1 MIQEPVQ
8 IDVQPLNVKLKA
20 TFRHAGAQRNAG
32 DSLWVRARRGKISG
46 YGEGCPRS
54 YSAGD
59 DVASSVQWV
68 RENFS
73 TRAIAFDSLD
83 SLLGWME
90 KNETLI
96 DRFPS
101 AWCALEM
108 ALLDLFSREQSC
120 SVEALLGIK
129 ECQRKGRYSAVLG
142 DDSKGQYS
150 AIVDQYLVR
159 GFSDFKIK
167 LNGDL
172 ERDQEKITILYD
184 LCEQHGVADPRIR
197 LDANNLWKGRVEDA
211 IDHLKALVGDV
222 FAIEEPVGS
231 KDIEGISRVGIASGL
246 PVVLDESLCTLQ
258 DLERFKSLPGK
269 FIANIKVS
277 RVGGIIRALRLVNVL
292 RESGW
297 PVIVGCHVGET
308 SLLTRAAL
316 IPADAAGENLI
327 AQEGAFGD
335 YLVKREPVYP
345 MLKFGHSGHLDL
357 NLPYYLKT
365 VQGLEMVP
373 VENWDRG
380 FGLNCRWSTVPDDGD
395 PDLLALKMPD

>member
-1 MIQEPVQ
+1 MATESIHIE
-8 IDVQPLNVKLKA
+8 VQPLKIKLKS
-20 TFRHAGAQRNAG
+20 TFRHAGAERNEG
-32 DSLWVRARRGKISG
+32 ESVWIRACRGEISG

-59 DVASSVQWV
+59 DLESSVQWI
-68 RENFS
+68 RKNFS
-73 TRAIAFDSLD
+73 TGTIAFDSLD
-83 SLLGWME
+83 SVLGWME

-108 ALLDLFSREQSC
+108 ALLDLFSREQNC
-120 SVEALLGIK
+120 SVEALLGIT

-142 DDSKGQYS
+142 DDDKWKYS
-150 AIVDQYLVR
+150 AIADQCLVR
-159 GFSDFKIK
+159 GLSDFKIK

-184 LCEQHGVADPRIR
+184 LCEQHGVTDPRIR
-197 LDANNLWKGRVEDA
+197 LDANNLWTGRVEDA
-211 IDHLKALVGDV
+211 IDHLKALVGNV

-231 KDIEGISRVGIASGL
+231 GDIEGISRVSVACQL
-246 PVVLDESLCTLQ
+246 PVVLDESLCTIR

-277 RVGGIIRALRLVNVL
+277 RVGGIVRALRLVNVL
-292 RESGW
+292 RKSDW

-316 IPADAAGENLI
+316 IPADAAGEDLI
-327 AQEGAFGD
+327 AQEGAYGD
-335 YLVKREPVYP
+335 YLVEREPVYP
-345 MLKFGHSGHLDL
+345 VLKFGRGGYL
-357 NLPYYLKT
+357 NLKRPYYSET
-365 VQGLEMVP
+365 VQGLKIIP

-380 FGLNCRWSTVPDDGD
+380 FGLKCRWTESSGQC
-395 PDLLALKMPD
+395 

>member
-1 MIQEPVQ
+1 MVEEPVQ
-8 IDVQPLNVKLKA
+8 IDVQPLNVKLKS
-20 TFRHAGAQRNAG
+20 TFRHAGARRNMG
-32 DSLWVRARRGKISG
+32 DSIWVRVRRGKISG

-59 DVASSVQWV
+59 DLASSVQWV
-68 RENFS
+68 RETFS
-73 TRAIAFDSLD
+73 AGAIGFDSLD
-83 SLLGWME
+83 SILEWME

-96 DRFPS
+96 DEFPS

-108 ALLDLFSREQSC
+108 AALDLFSREQSR

-142 DDSKGQYS
+142 DNSKGHYS
-150 AIVDQYLVR
+150 ALVGQYLAR

-167 LNGDL
+167 LNGNL
-172 ERDQEKITILYD
+172 KRDQEKITILCD

-211 IDHLKALVGDV
+211 INHLKALVGDV

-231 KDIEGISRVGIASGL
+231 EDIGGTSRVGIASGL
-246 PVVLDESLCTLQ
+246 PVVLDESLCTLR

-292 RESGW
+292 RESDW

-327 AQEGAFGD
+327 AQEGAYGD
-335 YLVKREPVYP
+335 YLVEREPVYP
-345 MLKFGHSGHLDL
+345 MLKFGRGGHLDL
-357 NLPYYLKT
+357 KRPYSFKT

-373 VENWDRG
+373 VENWERG
-380 FGLNCRWSTVPDDGD
+380 FGLKCRWPDSSGQW
-395 PDLLALKMPD
+395 